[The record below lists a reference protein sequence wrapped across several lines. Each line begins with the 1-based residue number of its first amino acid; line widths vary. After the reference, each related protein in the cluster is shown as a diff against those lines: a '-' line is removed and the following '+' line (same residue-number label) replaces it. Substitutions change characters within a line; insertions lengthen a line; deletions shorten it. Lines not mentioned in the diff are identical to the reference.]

1 MAIKKTS
8 FSENFRQSSFALILM
23 PLELF
28 AGLFIATLNPVLPMV
43 PWIFIV
49 LQPFLSNVGNL
60 GGIYCGNLS
69 TALHLGSIEPRFR
82 NNTDIFKGIIG
93 SITTL
98 FFINGIFIGFFGFFL
113 GTMLGLIKNISILA
127 FFFLTSLTTFCCYG
141 FMIPIAFIISV
152 IGIRRGFDPDVILY
166 PITSTLND
174 IFVAF
179 IFVINVNIFLI
190 TPIVLSEFL
199 GLIFMIILI
208 SVIAILLFFHREN
221 KKFNQILRE
230 SILVIIALAFVDNIT
245 GTILSSLEPTF
256 RMVPAL
262 LVIYPALNSISGA
275 EASMLASELSSDFPL
290 GFVEPKLTLYKKKNI
305 RNFIFAAIISG
316 VIFSSICAVLGY
328 LIGNVFLI
336 NLLMINVTTIIILV
350 NLCTFG
356 VLQFLAVLIAILIY
370 TQGLDPDNFGNP
382 ILTSLSDLTSII
394 FLSLF
399 VTIFI

>member
-1 MAIKKTS
+1 
-8 FSENFRQSSFALILM
+8 M
-23 PLELF
+23 PLELI
-28 AGLFIATLNPVLPMV
+28 AGLFIVTLNPILSSV
-43 PWIFIV
+43 PWVFII

-82 NNTDIFKGIIG
+82 GNTEIFKGMIS

-98 FFINGIFIGFFGFFL
+98 FFINGLIIGFFGFFL
-113 GTMLGLIKNISILA
+113 GNFIGLIKNLSIFA

-141 FMIPIAFIISV
+141 FMIPIAFLISV

-179 IFVINVNIFLI
+179 IFVVNVNLFIITPVAISEYMGLIFLI
-190 TPIVLSEFL
+190 
-199 GLIFMIILI
+199 ILI
-208 SVIAILLFFHREN
+208 VFIVILLFYNQNN
-221 KKFNQILRE
+221 KKYNQILRE
-230 SILVIIALAFVDNIT
+230 SIFVIIGLVFVDNIT

-256 RMVPAL
+256 RIAPAL

-275 EASMLASELSSDFPL
+275 EASMFASELSSDFPL
-290 GFVEPKLTLYKKKNI
+290 GIIEPKFSLYKKKSL
-305 RNFIFAAIISG
+305 RNFIFAALLSG
-316 VIFSSICAVLGY
+316 VIFSSICAVIGY
-328 LIGNVFLI
+328 FITNIFLI
-336 NLLMINVTTIIILV
+336 NTLIINVIIIIIIV

-356 VLQFLAVLIAILIY
+356 ILQFLAVTIAILIY

-382 ILTSLSDLTSII
+382 ILTSLSDLTSIV

-399 VTIFI
+399 ILLLI